1 MKKKILFITA
11 TRADF
16 GKLKSIISTTKKS
29 KKFKVHIVVT
39 GMHVLK
45 EFGNTYTEITKSF
58 GKNIIKFSNQK
69 IGDNI
74 NTILSNTI
82 NKFLNI
88 FLKVKPDLIVYHGDR
103 IETLA
108 AAIVGSLNHLLTAH
122 IEGGELSG
130 TIDDTI
136 RHSVTKLSHIHLVG
150 NTKAFNRVVKMGE
163 KKENVF
169 IIGSPDMDIL
179 FKKQPKINAVKKRYG
194 INFKNYSILI
204 WHPVTSEIK
213 SLKEST
219 IKLVSNLDKLDQNF
233 VVINPNND
241 PGYKIILNIYKNYFK
256 NNKFKF
262 LKSMRFENFIS
273 LLKNSEYIIGNSS
286 SAIYEAPPLKIPSIN
301 IGTRQNK
308 RIKSGSILNLNIKD
322 LNKKII
328 DKYLNNY
335 NPSKKKFFGEGDSGK
350 KFLNLVETKK
360 FWDISTQKYFQDN

>member
-29 KKFKVHIVVT
+29 NKFKVYIVVT

-45 EFGNTYTEITKSF
+45 EFGYTYTEVTKSF

-74 NTILSNTI
+74 NKVLSNTI
-82 NKFLNI
+82 NHFLKI
-88 FLKVKPDLIVYHGDR
+88 FLKIKPDLIVYHGDR
-103 IETLA
+103 VETFA

-150 NTKAFNRVVKMGE
+150 NKKAYNRVLQMGE

-179 FKKQPKINAVKKRYG
+179 FKRQPKINKVKKRYN
-194 INFKNYSILI
+194 INFKDYSILI
-204 WHPVTSEIK
+204 WHPVTSEVKNLKK
-213 SLKEST
+213 STLRLLMK
-219 IKLVSNLDKLDQNF
+219 LDKFNQNF

-256 NNKFKF
+256 KKKFKF

-273 LLKNSEYIIGNSS
+273 L
-286 SAIYEAPPLKIPSIN
+286 
-301 IGTRQNK
+301 
-308 RIKSGSILNLNIKD
+308 
-322 LNKKII
+322 
-328 DKYLNNY
+328 
-335 NPSKKKFFGEGDSGK
+335 
-350 KFLNLVETKK
+350 
-360 FWDISTQKYFQDN
+360 

>member
-1 MKKKILFITA
+1 MKKKIIFITA

-16 GKLKSIISTTKKS
+16 GKLKSIISATKKS
-29 KKFKVHIVVT
+29 NKFKVHIVVT

-45 EFGNTYTEITKSF
+45 EFGNTYTEVTKSF

-74 NTILSNTI
+74 NKVLSNTI
-82 NKFLNI
+82 NEFLNI
-88 FLKVKPDLIVYHGDR
+88 FLKIKPDLIVYHGDR
-103 IETLA
+103 VETLA

-150 NTKAFNRVVKMGE
+150 NKKAYKRVLKMGE

-179 FKKQPKINAVKKRYG
+179 FKKQPTINKVKKRYG
-194 INFKNYSILI
+194 INFNNYSILI

-213 SLKEST
+213 SLRKST
-219 IKLVSNLDKLDQNF
+219 VKLLKNLNKMSQNYI
-233 VVINPNND
+233 VINPNND
-241 PGYKIILNIYKNYFK
+241 PGYKIILTIYRKYFK
-256 NNKFKF
+256 NKKFKF

-273 LLKNSEYIIGNSS
+273 LLKNADYIIGNSS

-308 RIKSGSILNLNIKD
+308 RIKSNSILNLDIKN
-322 LNKKII
+322 LNEKTIS
-328 DKYLNNY
+328 KYLNNHR
-335 NPSKKKFFGEGDSGK
+335 PSKKIFYGEGDSGK
-350 KFLNLVETKK
+350 KFLKRIMTEK
-360 FWDISTQKYFQDN
+360 FWKISTQKYFQDN

>member
-16 GKLKSIISTTKKS
+16 GKLKSIISTIKKS

-45 EFGNTYTEITKSF
+45 EFGSTYTEVTKSF
-58 GKNIIKFSNQK
+58 GKNIIKFPNQK

-82 NKFLNI
+82 NEFLDI
-88 FLKVKPDLIVYHGDR
+88 FLKIKPDLIVYHGDR

-150 NTKAFNRVVKMGE
+150 NKSAFNRVVKMGE

-179 FKKQPKINAVKKRYG
+179 LKKQPNINLVKKRYG
-194 INFKNYSILI
+194 INFKKYSILI

-213 SLKEST
+213 NLKEST
-219 IKLVSNLDKLDQNF
+219 VKLFLNLDKLDQNF
-233 VVINPNND
+233 VVIYPNND

-256 NNKFKF
+256 NKKFRF
-262 LKSMRFENFIS
+262 LQSMRFENFIS

-286 SAIYEAPPLKIPSIN
+286 SAIYEAPPLKTPSIN
-301 IGTRQNK
+301 IGTRQNN
-308 RIKSGSILNLNIKD
+308 RIKSSSILNLKIKN
-322 LNKKII
+322 LNKKNIE
-328 DKYLNNY
+328 KYLNNY
-335 NPSKKKFFGEGDSGK
+335 KPPKKNFFGEGNSGK
-350 KFLNLVETKK
+350 KFLRLIESKK
-360 FWDISTQKYFQDN
+360 FWNISIQKYFQDN